1 MKKLKKPMETS
12 EIKELLRVNKLPE
25 YLNDKITYSSS
36 NLRDFYIGF
45 NRIAI
50 GDPVETSYKA
60 IVKNLII
67 ISKELLPP
75 VIRNENIV
83 KEWKYDV
90 LPDEIIIILNVKEEF
105 FTIQNLEQ
113 VSYNL
118 IGIFSK
124 EDFTEQIET
133 PKEFDE
139 FTSFIDEEEEE

>member
-60 IVKNLII
+60 IVKNLVI

-124 EDFTEQIET
+124 EDFIEQIET

-139 FTSFIDEEEEE
+139 FTSFIDDEEEE